1 MFSRLSSHARA
12 TDFTFLV
19 KSMYNSIIA
28 LTGQSVKEI
37 SAKSGQ
43 QGVTYIVNFQK
54 KHTPP
59 KA

>member
-1 MFSRLSSHARA
+1 
-12 TDFTFLV
+12 
-19 KSMYNSIIA
+19 MYNNILA
-28 LTGQSVKEI
+28 LTGQNVKEI

-43 QGVTYIVNFQK
+43 QGVTYTVNFQK